1 MTQLKV
7 YEFNQIKN
15 DASELYRVYQ
25 TNDVQLHQAHKELL
39 LNKIKNVFDQHKLDS
54 KVFIEALDDVRLTRK
69 KLDFHFNKI
78 KPYVD
83 GFEIPSDVQIN
94 KLFKK
99 VKKLKTP
106 DFDLVDRK
114 STVFLAW
121 NDIATDR
128 KYFIYRDTNDELKGT
143 YGTLSRKKVKG
154 FCKICNHESDVS
166 LFLSKSKTG
175 NDGTYS
181 KKGDYICNDSAICN
195 SNLTNIDD
203 FYAFIESLK

>member
-1 MTQLKV
+1 MTPLNSIECIKRMM
-7 YEFNQIKN
+7 FNYTRLIK
-15 DASELYRVYQ
+15 
-25 TNDVQLHQAHKELL
+25 
-39 LNKIKNVFDQHKLDS
+39 NKIKYVFDQHNLDS
-54 KVFIEALDDVRLTRK
+54 KTFIDALDDVRLTRK
-69 KLDFHFNKI
+69 KLDSHFNKL

-166 LFLSKSKTG
+166 LFLNKSKTG

-181 KKGDYICNDSAICN
+181 KKGDYICNDSVVCN
-195 SNLTNIDD
+195 RNLTNIDD

>member
-1 MTQLKV
+1 M
-7 YEFNQIKN
+7 
-15 DASELYRVYQ
+15 YQ

-39 LNKIKNVFDQHKLDS
+39 LNKIKYVFDQHNLDS
-54 KVFIEALDDVRLTRK
+54 KTFIDSLDDVRLTRK
-69 KLDFHFNKI
+69 KLDFHFNKL

-166 LFLSKSKTG
+166 LFLNKSKTG

-181 KKGDYICNDSAICN
+181 KKGDYICNDSVVCN
-195 SNLTNIDD
+195 RNLTNIDD

>member
-15 DASELYRVYQ
+15 DAIELYRVYQ
-25 TNDVQLHQAHKELL
+25 TNDIKLHQTHKDMLL
-39 LNKIKNVFDQHKLDS
+39 SKIKGVLDNHNLDS
-54 KVFIEALDDVRLTRK
+54 IDFIEAIDDVRLSRK
-69 KLDFHFNKI
+69 RLDLHLNKLKAQ
-78 KPYVD
+78 VD
-83 GFEIPSDVQIN
+83 GFDILSEAAIG

-106 DFDLVDRK
+106 DFDLLDTK

-121 NDIATDR
+121 NDLSTDR
-128 KYFIYRDTNDELKGT
+128 KYFIYRNQNDELKGN
-143 YGTLSRKKVKG
+143 YGTISRKKVKG
-154 FCKICNHESDVS
+154 FCKICNQESDVS

-181 KKGDYICNDSAICN
+181 KKGDYICNDSAVCN
-195 SNLTNIDD
+195 RNLTNIDD
-203 FYAFIESLK
+203 FYTFIESLK

>member
-69 KLDFHFNKI
+69 KLDFHFNKL

-83 GFEIPSDVQIN
+83 GFEIQVMFRSISY
-94 KLFKK
+94 LR
-99 VKKLKTP
+99 KLK
-106 DFDLVDRK
+106 
-114 STVFLAW
+114 
-121 NDIATDR
+121 N
-128 KYFIYRDTNDELKGT
+128 
-143 YGTLSRKKVKG
+143 
-154 FCKICNHESDVS
+154 
-166 LFLSKSKTG
+166 
-175 NDGTYS
+175 
-181 KKGDYICNDSAICN
+181 
-195 SNLTNIDD
+195 
-203 FYAFIESLK
+203 